1 MTTMNSPLIRVQKL
15 NVSFPCPA
23 GYVDAVRDVSFEL
36 GREKL
41 GIVGESGSGKSLT
54 ARSIMRLTPAAARVQ
69 AESIMLGETDLLA
82 LSEREMDSVRG
93 RRIGMIMQD
102 PKYSLNPVICVG
114 EQIAEAY
121 RIHVRS
127 TPKEARERATA
138 MLRAVQI
145 RDPERVY
152 GMFPHEMSGGMGQ
165 RIMIAMMLV
174 AEPEVLVADE
184 ATSALDVTV
193 RLEILTL
200 LDELVKTCGL
210 GLMFISHD
218 LNLVRRFCDRVLI
231 MYRGRIVESLPA
243 ADLNRARHPYTRGL
257 LASMPRIHSPQ
268 KRLQV
273 LTRDSAW

>member
-1 MTTMNSPLIRVQKL
+1 MNSPLIRVQKL